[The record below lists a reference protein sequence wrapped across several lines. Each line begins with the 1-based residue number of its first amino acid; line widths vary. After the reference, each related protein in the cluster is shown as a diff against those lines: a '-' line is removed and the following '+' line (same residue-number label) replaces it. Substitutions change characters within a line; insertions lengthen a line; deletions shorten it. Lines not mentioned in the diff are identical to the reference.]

1 MTVRFLV
8 SLLIALLCFT
18 SSKADKVSLL
28 PSPETS
34 SVFMS
39 SFATAALLYPL
50 DLLRSLSM
58 TSPGTPVPK
67 LVGDF
72 YKDFGA
78 KGFVS
83 QGLAPEVSRATVM
96 RGVKFALY
104 PRFHRRLFSGKDPHE
119 GTTATKIAAAAA
131 TSVPEVLLIMPL
143 EVSKILLTTDKTNKY
158 GNSMIKALARTSPKK
173 YMTGYLG
180 VQYRQMSWGCGYF
193 STIGPYRKL
202 VDKVAGGEET
212 SNAALKSL
220 VSGFAA
226 GVTGAILNTP
236 GDTVRSVVMKRNLV
250 EGVPASFFPVAREI
264 VREKGAGSL
273 YAGFGAKAAHL
284 GGGGALM
291 ALFTPMA
298 RGWCER
304 RMAGGGG

>member
-1 MTVRFLV
+1 MTVRFLI

-83 QGLAPEVSRATVM
+83 QVC
-96 RGVKFALY
+96 
-104 PRFHRRLFSGKDPHE
+104 HRR
-119 GTTATKIAAAAA
+119 
-131 TSVPEVLLIMPL
+131 
-143 EVSKILLTTDKTNKY
+143 
-158 GNSMIKALARTSPKK
+158 
-173 YMTGYLG
+173 
-180 VQYRQMSWGCGYF
+180 
-193 STIGPYRKL
+193 
-202 VDKVAGGEET
+202 
-212 SNAALKSL
+212 
-220 VSGFAA
+220 
-226 GVTGAILNTP
+226 
-236 GDTVRSVVMKRNLV
+236 
-250 EGVPASFFPVAREI
+250 
-264 VREKGAGSL
+264 
-273 YAGFGAKAAHL
+273 
-284 GGGGALM
+284 GGGG
-291 ALFTPMA
+291 
-298 RGWCER
+298 GVE
-304 RMAGGGG
+304 GGGGSSIPQLTQILYRASPPK